1 MCPRKARTAAPRHVC
16 AGGRGPRS
24 PEARWTEIV
33 DNVSIYAYLD
43 EDLVVLFEFGR
54 DDHPVPED
62 LGEVFA
68 ARLPPERFLAI
79 VEEATDL
86 LDADGAA
93 PR

>member
-1 MCPRKARTAAPRHVC
+1 M
-16 AGGRGPRS
+16 
-24 PEARWTEIV
+24 
-33 DNVSIYAYLD
+33 SIYAYLD